1 VKDVKNQIV
10 VSAKAIAKLE
20 APISA
25 AKPAPTRPAPAKS
38 KSPQA
43 AQTPTPAAAPVAAAP
58 NPGQLRA
65 RAMIALGNRQVDSGD
80 YQGAINA
87 FQSALI
93 LDPGNA
99 AAEAGLRR
107 ANEAMKNH

>member
-1 VKDVKNQIV
+1 M
-10 VSAKAIAKLE
+10 SRFG
-20 APISA
+20 A
-25 AKPAPTRPAPAKS
+25 ADAEMALSGIEHAASTSAPA
-38 KSPQA
+38 
-43 AQTPTPAAAPVAAAP
+43 PAAAPV

-80 YQGAINA
+80 YQGAVNA

>member
-1 VKDVKNQIV
+1 METSYALIRWHTCV
-10 VSAKAIAKLE
+10 AH
-20 APISA
+20 P
-25 AKPAPTRPAPAKS
+25 RPLLPSVATSLVARRA
-38 KSPQA
+38 QA
-43 AQTPTPAAAPVAAAP
+43 VPEAAAPAPIAAAQA

-80 YQGAINA
+80 YSGAINA